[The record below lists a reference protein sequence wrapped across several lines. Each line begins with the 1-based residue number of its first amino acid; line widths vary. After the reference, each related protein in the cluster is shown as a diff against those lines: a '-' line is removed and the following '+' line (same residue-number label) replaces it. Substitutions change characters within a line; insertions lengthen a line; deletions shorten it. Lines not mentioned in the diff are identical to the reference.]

1 MANSAA
7 TIASRKTNMQLSLIV
22 PVFNVA
28 PYLRQFLDSLVALL
42 PAPDEII
49 VVDDGSTDECPSILA
64 EYSQCLPQ
72 MRILRQENQG
82 VSVARNTGLACATG
96 EFVAFVD
103 PDDFL
108 EPDMYAVPLN
118 LMRADRLDVL
128 MMNGI
133 YHFEDREP
141 DRLIYQKSVDTA
153 VLEGQV
159 WLKTHLQSQRYLHYV
174 WLHVF
179 RRSFLLEIGVQ
190 FVPGLIHEDVLWLTE
205 TLLSAKRVRSISQV
219 SYHYR
224 QPIRKWEAAALQGR
238 LEKIVASSE
247 FNARNLA
254 RLVDTLIQDRT
265 LAQLIETDLVDGAFS
280 IFHKLKRM
288 PDQSLAHQHLH
299 RLRQEGFLVFLWEH
313 CHGLQQHRRILKLW
327 LKSVAT

>member
-1 MANSAA
+1 
-7 TIASRKTNMQLSLIV
+7 MQLSLIV

-28 PYLRQFLDSLVALL
+28 PYLRQFLDSVVALL

-64 EYSQCLPQ
+64 EYSQHLPQ
-72 MRILRQENQG
+72 MRVLRQENQG

-118 LMRADRLDVL
+118 LMRTDMLDVL

-133 YHFEDREP
+133 YHFEGREP
-141 DRLIYQKSVDTA
+141 DHLIYANFVDSQ
-153 VLEGQV
+153 VLGGQA
-159 WLKTHLQSQRYLHYV
+159 WLKAHLQTHRYLHYV

-179 RRSFLLEIGVQ
+179 RRSFLKEIGVQ
-190 FVPGLIHEDVLWLTE
+190 FVPGLLHEDVLWLTE
-205 TLLSAKRVRSISQV
+205 TLLSARRMRSISQA

-224 QPIRKWEAAALQGR
+224 QPIRKREAAALQER
-238 LEKIVASSE
+238 LEKIVVSSE

-254 RLVDTLIQDRT
+254 RLIDTLIQDRT
-265 LAQLIETDLVDGAFS
+265 LAHLIETDLVDGALS
-280 IFHKLKRM
+280 IFHKLERM
-288 PDQSLAHQHLH
+288 PDQSLARQHLR
-299 RLRQEGFLVFLWEH
+299 RLRQEGFLGFLWQH
-313 CHGLQQHRRILKLW
+313 CHGLKQQRRILKLW
-327 LKSVAT
+327 LKSLHA